1 MNKTISMMLLLPLL
15 TSPILQAEQPP
26 KPQLESIA
34 TLLQKSEAHTL
45 FQYFLQEVALDAHIS
60 REEQEAKIQ
69 EFKTVSRDL
78 SPEVASVLTTLLL
91 EETRTRIVDMLQ
103 NAALEESEI
112 EAYLTSHDKAIQR
125 VQNMDV
131 ETARQMLFF
140 VAELKIHRQY
150 VYEMGIALRAP
161 AKQLLRHDLCK
172 LSAEQFEAYVR
183 YFRGGR
189 LESDKAAFLAAWEI
203 HQHEEHHY
211 ESYREKGYIDNFSDE
226 RLQNNM
232 LEATADWLA
241 ATKQR
246 GGGPL
251 PDRLVNVLPKAKP
264 HPRLIPFLRNGL
276 KAAHAFY
283 LETATDPDSDS
294 IFKDL
299 PCWNS
304 EVEEVFKTLEQS

>member
-1 MNKTISMMLLLPLL
+1 MKHQL
-15 TSPILQAEQPP
+15 AAPP
-26 KPQLESIA
+26 A
-34 TLLQKSEAHTL
+34 LLQKPEETQAQAL
-45 FQYFLQEVALDAHIS
+45 FQYFLNEVELDAQLS
-60 REEQEAKIQ
+60 REEQDAKIQ
-69 EFKTVSRDL
+69 EFKALNKGL
-78 SPEVASVLTTLLL
+78 SSEVASLLTTLLL
-91 EETRTRIVDMLQ
+91 EETQTRIIHMLQ
-103 NAALEESEI
+103 HAGLDEPEIHAHLADNAE
-112 EAYLTSHDKAIQR
+112 AIQG

-150 VYEMGIALRAP
+150 VYEFGVALGAP
-161 AKQLLRHDLCK
+161 PKQLLHHDLCK
-172 LSAEQFEAYVR
+172 LSAEQFEGYVR

-189 LESDKAAFLAAWEI
+189 LESDKAALLAAWAI
-203 HQHEEHHY
+203 HQQEEHHY
-211 ESYREKGYIDNFSDE
+211 ESYRKKGYIDHFSDE

-251 PDRLVNVLPKAKP
+251 TDRLVNVLPKTKP

-276 KAAHAFY
+276 KAAHDFY
-283 LETATDPDSDS
+283 LESMAHPDSDS
-294 IFKDL
+294 LFKDL

-304 EVEEVFKTLEQS
+304 EVEEVFKNLQDSSFSL